1 MNKYLSTLALLFTL
15 FISAAFG
22 ETLTHIKSFKANF
35 TQEIQ
40 GEIGAKS
47 IFYKGTL
54 EATSTNL
61 ALWNYTLPFKKQV
74 YIEHGKAYIYEPMLN
89 QVTIGSFD
97 SQADFLGV
105 LKNAKKID
113 ENTYEA
119 TINKHVYTLKL
130 KDSKPFTL
138 SYTDDLGNNAII
150 TFSNVKLNEKLD
162 KADFDFKIPEDA
174 EIVHIN

>member
-1 MNKYLSTLALLFTL
+1 MNLHKYVAFLVLLFSL
-15 FISAAFG
+15 SFG
-22 ETLTHIKSFKANF
+22 SPLTNIKTFKANF
-35 TQEIQ
+35 TQEIK
-40 GEIGAKS
+40 GEVGAKS
-47 IFYKGTL
+47 IFYQGSL
-54 EATSTNL
+54 EATSDNL

-113 ENTYEA
+113 EDTYEA

-130 KDSKPFTL
+130 KDSKPYIL
-138 SYTDDLGNNAII
+138 SYKDDLGNEAII
-150 TFSNVKLNEKLD
+150 VFKNVEINKDL
-162 KADFDFKIPEDA
+162 KATDFDFHIPEDA